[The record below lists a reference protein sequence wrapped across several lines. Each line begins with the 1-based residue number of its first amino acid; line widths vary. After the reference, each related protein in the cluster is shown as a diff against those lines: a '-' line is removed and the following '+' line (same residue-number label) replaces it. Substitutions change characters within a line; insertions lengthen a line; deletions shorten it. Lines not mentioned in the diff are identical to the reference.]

1 MTTNG
6 DVLNAS
12 LKLIGIVKPF
22 IFRTLEGIYGDSW
35 WSAGVAPS
43 IRDFDRKHYSGTD
56 NRKNLDRMDVRLSMS
71 VLCRN
76 ADFFKRHSRPI
87 HVLDDRFFSLADSI
101 RKDYTR
107 FNAHSGVFMDS
118 ESCDLAIDRM
128 MELGLYI
135 DPHADASIGSFA
147 KAVDCR
153 RVTSTKN
160 RPASSTVL
168 QKDPN
173 RPDARAPLLEEISSS
188 NPVQPSIDEVVDVD
202 IGFEWGRDSN
212 DVFQR
217 YGCMK
222 SGECVSYYASID
234 DDEIHPIDELDC
246 YTGVAL
252 LSYSDGSYYFGHV
265 ENGLRSG
272 EGRMVRG
279 DRIYREGI
287 YDDDEYLG
295 PISVLSDGR
304 IELKSKCF
312 SIICYLR
319 NGSLNGPGI
328 ITYDDGSVEHG
339 VFCNNV
345 NLGEVT
351 IFDDPNWDLSR
362 ISEYD
367 GQILFC
373 KDGIKYTG
381 SWNHGKREGI
391 GIYKEPDFEYYGN
404 WHDDEP
410 SGYGTA
416 SLKGSG
422 EIYKGTF
429 ANGLFNGSGE
439 YNYSDGSSY
448 SGSFSFGI
456 RKGRGEFR
464 SGDCIVEGDWSDDSP
479 CGIVQVKYSG
489 IVHDYDCA
497 LGSFLDGYHP
507 DPVVISVLESLEV
520 PVTSSFSASSTI
532 SKVSAGAT
540 NVAVKPKAQESAFIK
555 ESPSSESKTTARF
568 IDIKERTAR
577 KGESMTRY
585 YGRKGWADCEDDR
598 HCSRG
603 WDDVYGFS
611 KYRSILRLQS
621 FIRSL

>member
-1 MTTNG
+1 
-6 DVLNAS
+6 
-12 LKLIGIVKPF
+12 
-22 IFRTLEGIYGDSW
+22 
-35 WSAGVAPS
+35 
-43 IRDFDRKHYSGTD
+43 
-56 NRKNLDRMDVRLSMS
+56 
-71 VLCRN
+71 
-76 ADFFKRHSRPI
+76 
-87 HVLDDRFFSLADSI
+87 
-101 RKDYTR
+101 
-107 FNAHSGVFMDS
+107 
-118 ESCDLAIDRM
+118 
-128 MELGLYI
+128 
-135 DPHADASIGSFA
+135 
-147 KAVDCR
+147 
-153 RVTSTKN
+153 
-160 RPASSTVL
+160 
-168 QKDPN
+168 
-173 RPDARAPLLEEISSS
+173 
-188 NPVQPSIDEVVDVD
+188 
-202 IGFEWGRDSN
+202 
-212 DVFQR
+212 
-217 YGCMK
+217 
-222 SGECVSYYASID
+222 
-234 DDEIHPIDELDC
+234 
-246 YTGVAL
+246 
-252 LSYSDGSYYFGHV
+252 
-265 ENGLRSG
+265 
-272 EGRMVRG
+272 MVRG
-279 DRIYREGI
+279 DRVYREGI

-304 IELKSKCF
+304 IELKSKSF

-339 VFCNNV
+339 VFCNNI

-381 SWNHGKREGI
+381 AWNHGKREGM
-391 GIYKEPDFEYYGN
+391 GIYEEPDFEYRGN

-416 SLKGSG
+416 DLKGSG
-422 EIYKGTF
+422 EHYTGTF

-479 CGIVQVKYSG
+479 CGIVQVKYYG
-489 IVHDYDCA
+489 IVHEFDCSI
-497 LGSFLDGYHP
+497 GSFLDGYRP
-507 DPVVISVLESLEV
+507 DPAVVSILESLGV
-520 PVTSSFSASSTI
+520 PVLMPSFASSTI
-532 SKVSAGAT
+532 SKVSTGAT
-540 NVAVKPKAQESAFIK
+540 TVAVKSKAQGSAFIK
-555 ESPSSESKTTARF
+555 ESPSSESNTTTRF
-568 IDIKERTAR
+568 IDIKEKTAR

-598 HCSRG
+598 QCSRG

-611 KYRSILRLQS
+611 KYRPILRLQS